1 MIILAAV
8 IIIPALFI
16 GFIIYFTLALLYK
29 YCIVNGGQTITY
41 DEFIK
46 LYTIN
51 PNAWSIDWIDSV
63 HYNGT
68 CIYMKSYFDNI
79 RLVIFKRRI
88 EKQLHNK
95 SYNRKRAELIEFW
108 QKDIDDYKKK
118 YTEELKNMRE
128 DILGE

>member
-1 MIILAAV
+1 MIILAV
-8 IIIPALFI
+8 IIIAALFM
-16 GFIIYFTLALLYK
+16 GSIIYFTLALLYK
-29 YCIVNGGQTITY
+29 YCTVNGRQTITY

-95 SYNRKRAELIEFW
+95 SYNRKRAELIELW